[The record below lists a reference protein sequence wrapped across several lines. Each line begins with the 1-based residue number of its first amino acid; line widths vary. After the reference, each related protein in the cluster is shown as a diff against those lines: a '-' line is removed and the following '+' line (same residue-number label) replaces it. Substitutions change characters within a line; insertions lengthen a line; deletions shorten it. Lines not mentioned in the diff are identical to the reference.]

1 VIRRVPKLESL
12 FVATFVLFAFRLGV
26 RPIGDN
32 SMLTHIR
39 TGIDMVHGG
48 GIPRTDPYSWTAGG
62 VRWVVQSWLPEW
74 TYGWAHRFG
83 GYRLVVLEQAL
94 LMAVL
99 AWLVVRLARA
109 GSPLR
114 TGLSGL
120 IVMGTSVSFWSPRPL
135 LFGLICMA
143 LTVTIVEH
151 RRTSWWLVP
160 VVWLWVQSHGSFPLG
175 LLWLG
180 ARAVGEGLDWR
191 SWPRDAMSYVGAF
204 AAGLVVSV
212 VNPLGARLLSFPLT
226 IGDKRE
232 AFQSI
237 IEWRS
242 PNFQQGGPRIAL
254 VFMTLA
260 LLLFVRARLPWR
272 DVVPVVGFF
281 ALALLALRNIPVTAI
296 VLAPVLGRVLR
307 RPESAPARP
316 PVAATQDRMNR
327 ALAVTLAAAF
337 VLFGMSVLSG
347 TGLSLVDY
355 PRAAVT
361 YLDEEGLLTD
371 AHRVAHEDFVGNYLE
386 LRYGSRARVFVDD
399 RYDMYPLDVSRD
411 YRRLLGAREQSLAI
425 LDDRK
430 VDVVLWDKDEP
441 LTNLLRV
448 SGRWEQVWAE
458 GNWVV
463 FRRMD

>member
-1 VIRRVPKLESL
+1 MIRRVPKLESL

-48 GIPRTDPYSWTAGG
+48 GIPRSDPYSWTARGA
-62 VRWVVQSWLPEW
+62 RWVVQSWLPEW
-74 TYGWAHRFG
+74 TYGWAHRLG
-83 GYRLVVLEQAL
+83 GYHLVVLEQAL
-94 LMAVL
+94 LMAGL

-120 IVMGTSVSFWSPRPL
+120 IVVGMSASSWSPRPL

-175 LLWLG
+175 LAWLG

-191 SWPRDAMSYVGAF
+191 AWPRDAMAYVGAF

-212 VNPLGARLLSFPLT
+212 VNPLRARLLTFPLT
-226 IGDKRE
+226 IGSKRE
-232 AFQSI
+232 AFQNI

-242 PNFQQGGPRIAL
+242 PDFQHGGMRIAL

-260 LLLFVRARLPWR
+260 LLLLVRARLPWR
-272 DVVPVVGFF
+272 DVVPVVAFF
-281 ALALLALRNIPVTAI
+281 ALALVAMRNIPLTAI
-296 VLAPVLGRVLR
+296 ALAPVLGRVLR

-316 PVAATQDRMNR
+316 PALAGQERMNR
-327 ALAVTLAAAF
+327 ALAVTLGVAF
-337 VLFGMSVLSG
+337 VLFGLSATSG
-347 TGLSLVDY
+347 TGLSLHDY
-355 PRAAVT
+355 PRDAVT
-361 YLDEEGLLTD
+361 YLDQQGLL
-371 AHRVAHEDFVGNYLE
+371 AAPHRLVHQDYVGNYLE
-386 LRYGSRARVFVDD
+386 LRYGTRARVFVDD
-399 RYDMYPLDVSRD
+399 RYDMYPLGVSRD
-411 YRRLLGAREQSLAI
+411 YRRLLGGAEQSLDI
-425 LDDRK
+425 LDRRG
-430 VDVVLWDKDEP
+430 VDVVLWDKDLP
-441 LTNLLRV
+441 LPNLLTL
-448 SGRWEQVWAE
+448 SGRWEQVWSE
-458 GNWVV
+458 GTWSI

>member
-39 TGIDMVHGG
+39 TGIDMVHRG
-48 GIPRTDPYSWTAGG
+48 GIPRTDPYSWTAHG
-62 VRWVVQSWLPEW
+62 VRWVVQSWLPEFS
-74 TYGWAHRFG
+74 YGWAQRVG
-83 GYRLVVLEQAL
+83 GYRLIVFEQAL
-94 LMAVL
+94 LMAGL

-120 IVMGTSVSFWSPRPL
+120 IVMGMSVSFWTPRPL
-135 LFGLICMA
+135 LFGLVCMA

-175 LLWLG
+175 LAWLG

-191 SWPRDAMSYVGAF
+191 GWPRDAMSYVGAF

-226 IGDKRE
+226 VGDKRE

-242 PNFQQGGPRIAL
+242 PDFQHGGPRIAL

-260 LLLFVRARLPWR
+260 LLLLVRARLPWR
-272 DVVPVVGFF
+272 DVVPVVFFF
-281 ALALLALRNIPVTAI
+281 ALALVAVRNFPLTAI

-307 RPESAPARP
+307 RPESAPPRP
-316 PVAATQDRMNR
+316 TPLASQDRMNR
-327 ALAVTLAAAF
+327 ALALTLGLAF
-337 VLFGMSVLSG
+337 VLFGTSTLSG
-347 TGLSLVDY
+347 TGLSLHDY
-355 PRAAVT
+355 PKAAAT
-361 YLDEEGLLTD
+361 YLDGQGLLSTSHRL
-371 AHRVAHEDFVGNYLE
+371 AHQDFVGNYLE
-386 LRYGSRARVFVDD
+386 LRYGSAVQVFVDD
-399 RYDMYPLDVSRD
+399 RYDMYPLAVSRD
-411 YRRLLGAREQSLAI
+411 YRRLLGAREQSLGI
-425 LDDRK
+425 LDQRA

-458 GNWVV
+458 GNWVI